1 MTTGTTSQPPQ
12 RPSGFKRLF
21 FELSQPGVK
30 LNPGRE
36 LMASVVVFLVALP
49 LCMGIAGASGVPESL
64 GLITG
69 IVGGLVVGF
78 LAGSPLQVSGPA
90 AGLAVLV
97 LEFVGKYGI
106 PMLGVAVLSAGALQF
121 VAGWLK
127 LGRWFRAT
135 SPAVIQGMLAGIG
148 VLIFASQFHFMVD
161 DKPRDTGI
169 NNLLSIPEAIEKG
182 IFPLDGSSHHLAALI
197 GVITLATLILWNAF
211 RPKILKSLPG
221 ALMAVVVAAGA
232 AAILELDIKYVELPA
247 SFAESLNFPN
257 LTDFKM
263 LFNHDFFL
271 TVVGIAVIASAETL
285 LCASAVDQMHEG
297 ARTQYDRELMSQ
309 GVGNLIC
316 GVFGALPMTGV
327 IVRSSANVE
336 AGAQT
341 RISAIAHG
349 LWLLILVIALP
360 FVLQTIPRASLGAI
374 LVYTGYKLMNP
385 KAALKLWR
393 FSRGEM
399 MIYGVTV
406 ALIVATDLLT
416 GVLVG
421 VALAA
426 GKLLLKFSRL
436 NVQTSQTGQVV
447 DVQLQG
453 AATFVALP
461 NLAEAL
467 EALPRGTEV
476 HVHAGNLAY
485 IDHACL
491 ELLATFQRQHEATG
505 GSFTV
510 EWDDLESRYREHLVL
525 TPAPLPKSDKALS
538 SVTKP

>member
-1 MTTGTTSQPPQ
+1 MKKMFFEFHQP
-12 RPSGFKRLF
+12 GFKLA
-21 FELSQPGVK
+21 PA
-30 LNPGRE
+30 RE

-78 LAGSPLQVSGPA
+78 ITGSPLQVSGPA

-97 LEFVGKYGI
+97 LEFVTTHGV
-106 PMLGVAVLSAGALQF
+106 PMLGVAVFSAGAMQF
-121 VAGWLK
+121 IAGWLK

-161 DKPRDTGI
+161 DAPRKTGI
-169 NNLLSIPEAIEKG
+169 DNLLSIPEAIQKG
-182 IFPLDGSSHHLAALI
+182 VIPIEGSSHHIAAAI
-197 GVITLATLILWNAF
+197 GMLTLVTLVLWNTF
-211 RPKILKSLPG
+211 RPKALKALPG
-221 ALMAVVVAAGA
+221 ALIAVVAASLA
-232 AAILELDIKYVELPA
+232 AHFFQLESINYVEIPA
-247 SFAESLNFPN
+247 NFVESLNFPN
-257 LTDFKM
+257 PADFVM
-263 LFNHDFFL
+263 LLDHDFFL

-297 ARTQYDRELMSQ
+297 ARTNYDRELAAQ

-327 IVRSSANVE
+327 IVRSSANVD

-341 RISAIAHG
+341 RISAVAHG
-349 LWLLILVIALP
+349 LWLLILVVALP
-360 FVLQTIPRASLGAI
+360 FVLEAIPRASLGAI

-393 FSRGEM
+393 FSKGEM
-399 MIYGVTV
+399 AIYAVTV
-406 ALIVATDLLT
+406 ALIVASDLLT

-421 VALAA
+421 IALAA
-426 GKLLLKFSRL
+426 AKLLLKFSRL
-436 NVQTSQTGQVV
+436 DVKQSQTGNRV
-447 DVQLQG
+447 DLHLHG

-461 NLAEAL
+461 TLAEAL

-476 HVHAGNLAY
+476 HVHAGSLAY

-491 ELLATFQRQHEATG
+491 ELLASAQRQQESTG
-505 GSFTV
+505 GSFAV
-510 EWDDLESRYREHLVL
+510 EWDDLESRYREQLVL
-525 TPAPLPKSDKALS
+525 TPAPIPNRKTDLEKL
-538 SVTKP
+538 